1 MPSQLDLDLE
11 RAFEKHY
18 APGGLLQTAPFHV
31 QRFGVDMPVL
41 VQSPPALPQ
50 YLAYFS
56 MQNAEKEFLVD
67 GDIRLTFG
75 EAYAAARAAAG
86 GLVAGHGVQKG
97 DFVGIAARNSAN
109 WIVAYMAVLIA
120 GGCAA
125 LLNGWWQGGELAE
138 GIRLGP
144 CKLVIADDRLSRRLE
159 GLDHGAKVLEL
170 RHDCP
175 PAKGLAAFT
184 ANGGGAD
191 TPVPEVTG
199 DDRATMLFTS
209 GSTGRSKGAWSDH
222 RGVTQATMNYLAQ
235 SIAVLGLMEERG
247 ELPSSQPTALVNVP
261 LFHVTGEV
269 PLLLQS
275 YAMGRKL
282 VMMPKWD
289 AEAAMRLIEQEKVTY
304 FVGVPLMSYEIAT
317 HPERDKYDLTS
328 CVTFAGGGA
337 PRPVEHVTR
346 IKEALPQAFPI
357 LGYGLT
363 ETNGVGAGNFNENYM
378 AKPGST
384 GRASP
389 PLVELGILDPD
400 ISDGPGKV
408 LPQGEVG
415 EVCIRSI
422 CNFIGYWNNEEAT
435 RDAFTADGWFR
446 SGDLGYLDEDAYLY
460 IVDRKKDIVIRGG
473 ENISTVEVEG
483 EIYAH
488 PDVAEAS
495 VFGLPDERFGEV
507 PAAVYLTEEGR
518 DLSPEALREF
528 VAGRIAPFKVPAQF
542 WRVSEALP
550 RLGTEKVDKRALRER
565 YTAEWQARQG

>member
-1 MPSQLDLDLE
+1 
-11 RAFEKHY
+11 
-18 APGGLLQTAPFHV
+18 
-31 QRFGVDMPVL
+31 
-41 VQSPPALPQ
+41 
-50 YLAYFS
+50 
-56 MQNAEKEFLVD
+56 
-67 GDIRLTFG
+67 
-75 EAYAAARAAAG
+75 
-86 GLVAGHGVQKG
+86 
-97 DFVGIAARNSAN
+97 
-109 WIVAYMAVLIA
+109 
-120 GGCAA
+120 
-125 LLNGWWQGGELAE
+125 
-138 GIRLGP
+138 
-144 CKLVIADDRLSRRLE
+144 
-159 GLDHGAKVLEL
+159 
-170 RHDCP
+170 
-175 PAKGLAAFT
+175 
-184 ANGGGAD
+184 
-191 TPVPEVTG
+191 
-199 DDRATMLFTS
+199 
-209 GSTGRSKGAWSDH
+209 
-222 RGVTQATMNYLAQ
+222 
-235 SIAVLGLMEERG
+235 
-247 ELPSSQPTALVNVP
+247 
-261 LFHVTGEV
+261 
-269 PLLLQS
+269 
-275 YAMGRKL
+275 
-282 VMMPKWD
+282 
-289 AEAAMRLIEQEKVTY
+289 
-304 FVGVPLMSYEIAT
+304 
-317 HPERDKYDLTS
+317 
-328 CVTFAGGGA
+328 VTFAGGGA